1 MAKKVG
7 ICKNIDCDNYNQ
19 EIEVASGAEFECPLC
34 HQTLKEKAG
43 GKKVN
48 PGDKKLP
55 LIIAVG
61 VVVLGLVGGGI
72 YWGLNRGK
80 GDSNTDF
87 IKDSTAVDIVVVD
100 SAAVDTTVKR
110 PEDTGKSGGK
120 DESKG
125 GVRKG
130 TVNLPYGSY
139 TGDLKN
145 GKPHGYGTITYTVSH
160 RIVPSKDFVAN
171 PGDTFE
177 GEFRDGQISGIGYWK
192 HDGNTTAIK
201 L

>member
-48 PGDKKLP
+48 PGNNKLP

-87 IKDSTAVDIVVVD
+87 IKDSTAVDTVVVD

-160 RIVPSKDFVAN
+160 RIVSSKDFVAN

-177 GEFRDGQISGIGYWK
+177 GEFRDG
-192 HDGNTTAIK
+192 
-201 L
+201 

>member
-7 ICKNIDCDNYNQ
+7 ICKNIDCENYNK
-19 EIEVASGAEFECPLC
+19 EVEVASGAEFECPLC
-34 HQTLKEKAG
+34 RQTLKEKAG
-43 GKKVN
+43 KVGPEGN
-48 PGDKKLP
+48 KLH
-55 LIIAVG
+55 LIIAAG

-87 IKDSTAVDIVVVD
+87 MKDSTAVDTVVVD
-100 SAAVDTTVKR
+100 SAAVDTTIKKT
-110 PEDTGKSGGK
+110 EDTGKSGRK
-120 DESKG
+120 DESNG

>member
-48 PGDKKLP
+48 PGNNKLP

-87 IKDSTAVDIVVVD
+87 IKDSTAVDTVVVD

-130 TVNLPYGSY
+130 AVNPPYGSY

-145 GKPHGYGTITYTVSH
+145 GKPHGYGTINYTVIH
-160 RIVPSKDFVAN
+160 RIVSSKDFVAN